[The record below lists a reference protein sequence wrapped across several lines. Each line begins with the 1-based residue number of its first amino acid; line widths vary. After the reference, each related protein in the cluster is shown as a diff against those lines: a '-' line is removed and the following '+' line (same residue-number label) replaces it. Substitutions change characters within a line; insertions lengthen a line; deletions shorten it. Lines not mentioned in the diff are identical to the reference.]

1 VSSRVPTARD
11 SRLEA
16 IFARVGRAL
25 EGTVP
30 WIRYL
35 AAWLLV
41 ALLAACAVGG
51 ESRPA
56 AEPSRLNAGAPAP
69 TAASPSPLPTKL
81 VFALPSVAGVF
92 LPHQLALRKGFFA
105 EEGFAVEM
113 PVTRSNLIAVG
124 LTAGEIDYTGSFGP
138 SVRSALSGLPIRAIA
153 ATARASRQIVVAPG
167 IQSVEQLRGQTIAV
181 GAVGDGPYSAGV
193 LALEQYGIDPQQ
205 ITWVGAGGTSERILA
220 VRQGAAQA
228 VILASI
234 DLPLATSLGLVPL
247 LNLSEIAPFPE
258 AGVTTSLNKLQT
270 ERAQVKRVL
279 HALVRGLQYLKSNR
293 DGTIPVLMDYLSLSR
308 DAAEDIYDATL
319 SGFIEDALPSERS
332 LRFAIESD
340 KKQLEIT
347 GEVAFAQVAD
357 FGPLYEVL
365 GEMGITP
372 APDAAK

>member
-1 VSSRVPTARD
+1 
-11 SRLEA
+11 
-16 IFARVGRAL
+16 
-25 EGTVP
+25 
-30 WIRYL
+30 
-35 AAWLLV
+35 
-41 ALLAACAVGG
+41 
-51 ESRPA
+51 
-56 AEPSRLNAGAPAP
+56 
-69 TAASPSPLPTKL
+69 
-81 VFALPSVAGVF
+81 
-92 LPHQLALRKGFFA
+92 
-105 EEGFAVEM
+105 
-113 PVTRSNLIAVG
+113 
-124 LTAGEIDYTGSFGP
+124 
-138 SVRSALSGLPIRAIA
+138 LPIRAIA